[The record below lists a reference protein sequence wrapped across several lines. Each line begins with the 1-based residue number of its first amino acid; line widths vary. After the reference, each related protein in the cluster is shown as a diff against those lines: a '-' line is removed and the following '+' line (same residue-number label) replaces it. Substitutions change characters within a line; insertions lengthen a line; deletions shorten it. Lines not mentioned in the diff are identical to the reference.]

1 MNLLFFLTPKQD
13 VAFIYEDHTLRQ
25 TLEKMDHHGYA
36 SIPVL
41 RRDGTY
47 VGTITEGDLLWYI
60 KQTTDLSLEAAE
72 DVPVAGIPRRKN
84 YRAVTVTTGMEGLV
98 AAAIDQNY
106 VPVVDD
112 RKSFIGLIRRK
123 DIVQYFYDKSRAADG
138 RRPERKL
145 EAF

>member
-47 VGTITEGDLLWYI
+47 AGTITEGDLLWYI
-60 KQTTDLSLEAAE
+60 KRHTDLSLEAAE
-72 DVPVAGIPRRKN
+72 DVPVAVIPRRKS
-84 YRAVTVTTGMEGLV
+84 YRAVTVTTGINAINGSAK
-98 AAAIDQNY
+98 AANVEAY
-106 VPVVDD
+106 T
-112 RKSFIGLIRRK
+112 L
-123 DIVQYFYDKSRAADG
+123 DG
-138 RRPERKL
+138 RKADANNLRHGVYVLRSEGKARKVIVK
-145 EAF
+145 